1 MASLGKLMKNPDVF
15 FFSILLQLKEEM
27 ELRKQLNLAE
37 LNELDEDIRVEVEG
51 YRTGT
56 YLRLEVH
63 DVPYEMVEHFNPSHP
78 IIVGG
83 LGLGEESAGFMQ
95 VSLATVFGFFSWYH
109 LGC

>member
-1 MASLGKLMKNPDVF
+1 MF

-27 ELRKQLNLAE
+27 ELRKQVNLAE